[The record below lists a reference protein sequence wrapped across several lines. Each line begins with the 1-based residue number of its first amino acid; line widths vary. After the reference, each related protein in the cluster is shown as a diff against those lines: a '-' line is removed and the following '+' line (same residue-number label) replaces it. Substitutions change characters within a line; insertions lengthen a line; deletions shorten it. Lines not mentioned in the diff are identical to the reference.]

1 MVTRRALSTVRSE
14 QSKREVLPVDEYQ
27 ARNMTDAAAA
37 TNIDAHGGEGDKF
50 GRITKKFLRDLCKKL
65 DLYSTPYL
73 NDVLYLHYK
82 GFSKIENLEEY
93 TGLKCLWLECNG
105 IRKIE
110 NLDNQK
116 ELRCL
121 YLHHNLI
128 KKIENLDVLFH
139 LDTLVLSHNC
149 ISKLENLEHLTSLNT
164 LNVSHNK
171 LQTSVDI
178 EILRMCKKLSVLD
191 ISFNQIDDKEAMNVF
206 YEMENL
212 RVLTLTGNPV
222 VKMISPY
229 RKIVTVSCKNLQYLD
244 DRPIFEKD
252 RLCAEAWHKQG
263 PEAERR
269 VREKYEA
276 EEYEKLRQST
286 LGLTRLRE
294 SQLQNYSDVKDETKS
309 DGLFT
314 EQSEA
319 VSCASE
325 DNNMNCVGDSHSSD
339 CDQEEKSSQAN
350 THEASK
356 LSSVSK
362 EIIETKCAHRSEKEI
377 INTERPESRAVHVPH
392 REMLEVANECSVN
405 ITNET
410 LTCNGEDF
418 EIRSSSDT
426 LEVSDDDECYM
437 SVRPNRP
444 LIVELTES
452 EGGSEAASNTVGYF
466 N

>member
-1 MVTRRALSTVRSE
+1 
-14 QSKREVLPVDEYQ
+14 
-27 ARNMTDAAAA
+27 MTDAAAA

-128 KKIENLDVLFH
+128 KKIENLDALFH

-178 EILRMCKKLSVLD
+178 EILRMSKKLSVLD

-294 SQLQNYSDVKDETKS
+294 SQLQNYSDVKDEMKS
-309 DGLFT
+309 DGFFT

-325 DNNMNCVGDSHSSD
+325 DNNMNCVGDRDSSD
-339 CDQEEKSSQAN
+339 SAAELDDAEDNTVLNQGIFDEEEKSSQAN
-350 THEASK
+350 THETST

-362 EIIETKCAHRSEKEI
+362 EIIETKCTHRREKEI
-377 INTERPESRAVHVPH
+377 INTERPESPAVHVPH

-410 LTCNGEDF
+410 LTYNGEEF

-426 LEVSDDDECYM
+426 LEVSDDVECYM
-437 SVRPNRP
+437 SVRANRP
-444 LIVELTES
+444 LIVELTEG
-452 EGGSEAASNTVGYF
+452 EGASQPASDTVGYF